1 VAKKKKSLPRYIFS
15 IKSLYYFRET
25 LPPDIAEVVN
35 KRELRYAL
43 QTGYIRIS
51 LSLVLPFCY
60 FEDSQF

>member
-1 VAKKKKSLPRYIFS
+1 MLGIAPFSGLSFSSL
-15 IKSLYYFRET
+15 
-25 LPPDIAEVVN
+25 PDIAEVVN

>member
-1 VAKKKKSLPRYIFS
+1 MWNYSSFYRS
-15 IKSLYYFRET
+15 IILYFRYT